1 MNARIKRR
9 LFRAEAGR
17 FNEPDP
23 NKKAIAA
30 IVLAFFGLAEFI
42 ASIICSYGENLDVG
56 KIHAV
61 LGVAAFIASAAGFGL
76 SISCI
81 RHGGLFKTAPR
92 VAIIFTAIIFALW
105 VIIYVSGIV
114 AF

>member
-1 MNARIKRR
+1 MKRR

-17 FNEPDP
+17 FDEPDP
-23 NKKAIAA
+23 NKKAVVA
-30 IVLAFFGLAEFI
+30 IVLALLALAELI
-42 ASIICSYGENLDVG
+42 ASVICSYGANLDVG

-81 RHGGLFKTAPR
+81 RHGGLFKNAPR
-92 VAIIFTAIIFALW
+92 VAIILTAIVFVLW
-105 VIIYVSGIV
+105 VVIYVTGII